1 MFSGRFMRVR
11 ISLLPSLQGRD
22 CVPLGPHTAGAGAK
36 LQCAAMDDDNL
47 DELVAR
53 SPVPDGHPHVGPRDM
68 ASDFEESSDG
78 SSGDS
83 EGDTDSELGD
93 GTDLEDEAGSEQE
106 DLEDRSGSEDSEDDA
121 EALVVVTGAQEKLEA
136 SSAFTSDD
144 DAESCPICLNVFR
157 DQAVGTP
164 ETCTHY
170 FCLDCII
177 EWSKNAN
184 SCPVDRTVF
193 KCICV
198 RAQFGGKVLKK
209 VPVES
214 TRAQAEEEEDPTF
227 CEVCGRSDHEDRLL
241 LCDGCDAGYHMECL
255 DPPLQEVPVDEW
267 FCPECATPGAVPT
280 TDAGPVSDEEVSQ
293 LLADVVPTTSR
304 LRPHTGRTRAI
315 ARTRQSERV
324 RATVNRNRI
333 STARRAQH
341 VPRYLMSSLLDET
354 IEAVAAGLST
364 AVYQRPLAP
373 RAPAKRKRKTG
384 RRKKVQGKKKTP
396 SRASVKSKRPATR
409 PKKRQRRTRK
419 RKGKPR
425 KSEVTVRSRIARTL
439 GLCRPVRGT
448 CIPSVY
454 KTVDPSLGLMRAEI
468 GAASLSVFG
477 DPYELD
483 SLDSSE
489 ELSANPPSPLSAKR
503 RALSRSALQSHQ
515 PVARPVSVGLSRR
528 GVPASAPE
536 PRVEE
541 APVPDLL
548 GSILSDQSLL
558 MMSGADVVIHRDGSL
573 SAKRA
578 APVSFQ
584 QSSVGPSKVE
594 EGSRSRDCLQPGALP
609 SGSPAHCVLGNGPLQ
624 SLGSS
629 CQGRAAPSC
638 TPARTSGVPVRLD
651 SSAAP
656 GPGQAQNLSNGSGPG
671 LRQSAGP
678 RFNGTSR
685 HALPLG
691 STSSK
696 VSSSHS
702 NCPSKSAVP
711 GHALK
716 PAPRRADISELPRI
730 PKIRRDEG
738 GSREDAAPARGQSI
752 EIPSACISRLTGR
765 EGPGQ
770 PGRGV
775 QAESEPSSRAP
786 QEPSRHTG
794 SSRPPAPSSHGS
806 LTPVGP
812 SRGKG
817 VGSTFESFRINIP
830 GNTAH
835 AGRLSSPGFC
845 NTFRPVDSKV
855 QRKENPSPLF
865 SIKKTKQLKSEIYDP
880 FDPTGSDSSPP
891 SSSPESLGSGLL
903 PSEITRTISIDSP
916 KAPALQAVRCVTSY
930 TVENVFGVEPAP
942 TRRPPSG
949 VLQLQGEGA
958 KGASD
963 TEREGLDEEGPA
975 ESQGTAARVQR
986 PGPPEPWDEE
996 DRASCGTFFGSEERT
1011 VTCVTVV
1018 EPDAPPSPD
1027 VPPAATHRV
1036 VELRSPSRS
1045 RSTSS
1050 SRSRKKAKRRRA
1062 AREHQRTRSG
1072 TRSGSRDRSSRSAS
1086 PSAGEDHTKRHR
1098 SKAKSRRSSSHDRSS
1113 SHERAKRRKAKDRSK
1128 EWRRGPWGHGRRP
1141 SRSRSGSP
1149 GSSSYEYYES
1159 RKKKKRRSGSRPRGR
1174 ECSPHSSL
1182 ERAHRHRHQR
1192 ERSRE
1197 RPDKKGSMARPRERK
1212 RRSRSPSSERRT
1224 REPRRPRSRE
1234 KRPRT
1239 WSRSPE
1245 RKGAVPEASPG
1256 PRAPGEPRQDGDH
1269 RPPALAE
1276 AEVPPELAVAV
1287 AVAQE
1292 APAEA
1297 PPAPEVPAEC
1307 VPDDLDYGD
1316 SVEAGHLF
1324 EDFSGDAVFIQLDDM
1339 SSPPSPES
1347 TDSSPERVFPPNPG
1361 LPPASVAMAAIQR
1374 EVSLIH
1380 GEDAA
1385 QPPPRAEGLQE
1396 QQALGQDVAEASAV
1410 PGALGVLPVGKEDG
1424 PTESGQGQEVAGP
1437 EEAVPQPALLR
1448 SRALVKRVTWNLQES
1463 GASTLAEDR
1472 APRMALHRLQKPREG
1487 AWDVEDMALGGVRQA
1502 TFSGLPPPSHV
1513 LPEPGFLDPDPPQV
1527 CSPDA
1532 PAAPAQLPTSFPPTG
1547 FPPTGFPPCMPAG
1560 QPLLQPLLQGA
1571 LPLQGCGLPQSL
1583 APVLPVLT
1591 SASEPASQATVA
1603 SNSEEKTPAPRPA
1616 AEKTK
1621 KEEYMKKLHMQE
1633 RAVEEVKL
1641 AIKPFYQKRE
1651 VTKEEYKD
1659 ILRKAVQ
1666 KICHSKSGEIN
1677 PVKVANLVK
1686 AYVDKYRHM
1695 RRHKKPEAGEEPPT
1709 QGAEA

>member
-1 MFSGRFMRVR
+1 
-11 ISLLPSLQGRD
+11 
-22 CVPLGPHTAGAGAK
+22 
-36 LQCAAMDDDNL
+36 MDDDNL
-47 DELVAR
+47 DEPVAR
-53 SPVPDGHPHVGPRDM
+53 SPVSDGRPRVGPRDV

-106 DLEDRSGSEDSEDDA
+106 DLEDRSGSEDSEDDT
-121 EALVVVTGAQEKLEA
+121 EALVVVADTQEKPEA
-136 SSAFTSDD
+136 SGAFTSDD

-164 ETCTHY
+164 ENCAHY
-170 FCLDCII
+170 FCLDCIL

-184 SCPVDRTVF
+184 SCPVDRTMF
-193 KCICV
+193 KYICV

-214 TRAQAEEEEDPTF
+214 TRAREEEEEDPTF

-267 FCPECATPGAVPT
+267 FCPECAAPGVVPA
-280 TDAGPVSDEEVSQ
+280 TDAGPVSEEEVSL

-304 LRPHTGRTRAI
+304 LRPRTGRTRAI

-333 STARRAQH
+333 STARGAQH

-354 IEAVAAGLST
+354 IEAVATGLST
-364 AVYQRPLAP
+364 AVCQCPLAP

-384 RRKKVQGKKKTP
+384 RRKKGQGRKKTP
-396 SRASVKSKRPATR
+396 SRASVRSKRPATR
-409 PKKRQRRTRK
+409 TKKRQRRVRK
-419 RKGKPR
+419 RKGKQT
-425 KSEVTVRSRIARTL
+425 KSEVTARSRIARTL

-483 SLDSSE
+483 SFESE
-489 ELSANPPSPLSAKR
+489 EFSANPPSPLSAKR

-528 GVPASAPE
+528 GLPASAPE
-536 PRVEE
+536 PHVEE

-548 GSILSDQSLL
+548 GSILSEQSLL

-584 QSSVGPSKVE
+584 QNSVGLSKVE
-594 EGSRSRDCLQPGALP
+594 EGSRSQDRLQPGAPP
-609 SGSPAHCVLGNGPLQ
+609 SGSPAHCVLGSGPQ
-624 SLGSS
+624 SSGLS
-629 CQGRAAPSC
+629 CQGRLAPSC
-638 TPARTSGVPVRLD
+638 TPARTSGAPVRLD

-656 GPGQAQNLSNGSGPG
+656 GPGQAQNLLNGSGPG
-671 LRQSAGP
+671 LGQSASP
-678 RFNGTSR
+678 HFNGTSR
-685 HALPLG
+685 HAPPLG

-696 VSSSHS
+696 IASGRPNH
-702 NCPSKSAVP
+702 PSKSAVLGP
-711 GHALK
+711 ALK

-730 PKIRRDEG
+730 PKIRRNEG
-738 GSREDAAPARGQSI
+738 GGRQDAAPARGQSI

-770 PGRGV
+770 PGRGA

-786 QEPSRHTG
+786 QEASRHTG
-794 SSRPPAPSSHGS
+794 SSRPPAPSSHSS
-806 LTPVGP
+806 LTPLGP

-835 AGRLSSPGFC
+835 AGRLSNPGFC

-891 SSSPESLGSGLL
+891 SSSPESLGSSLL

-958 KGASD
+958 AKGSSD
-963 TEREGLDEEGPA
+963 TEQGGLDEEGSA

-986 PGPPEPWDEE
+986 LCPPESWDEE
-996 DRASCGTFFGSEERT
+996 DRATCGTFFGSEERT

-1027 VPPAATHRV
+1027 VPQAATHRV

-1050 SRSRKKAKRRRA
+1050 SRSRKKAKRKRA

-1072 TRSGSRDRSSRSAS
+1072 THSGSRDRSSRSAS
-1086 PSAGEDHTKRHR
+1086 PSVAEDHTRRHR
-1098 SKAKSRRSSSHDRSS
+1098 SKAKSRRSSSDHDRSS
-1113 SHERAKRRKAKDRSK
+1113 SRERAKRRKGKDRSK

-1149 GSSSYEYYES
+1149 GSSSYEHYES
-1159 RKKKKRRSGSRPRGR
+1159 RKKKKRRSGSRARGR

-1197 RPDKKGSMARPRERK
+1197 RSRERPDKKGSVARPRERK
-1212 RRSRSPSSERRT
+1212 RRSRSPSSEQRM

-1245 RKGAVPEASPG
+1245 RKVAVREASPG
-1256 PRAPGEPRQDGDH
+1256 PRLVGEPRQDGDH

-1276 AEVPPELAVAV
+1276 AGVPPELAVAV
-1287 AVAQE
+1287 APE
-1292 APAEA
+1292 APSEV
-1297 PPAPEVPAEC
+1297 PPALEVPAEC

-1316 SVEAGHLF
+1316 SVEAGHVF
-1324 EDFSGDAVFIQLDDM
+1324 EDFSADTVFIELDDM

-1347 TDSSPERVFPPNPG
+1347 TDSSPERDFPPKPG

-1380 GEDAA
+1380 GEDT
-1385 QPPPRAEGLQE
+1385 QPTPRAEGPPE
-1396 QQALGQDVAEASAV
+1396 QHALGQDVVEASAV
-1410 PGALGVLPVGKEDG
+1410 PVALGVVPVGKEDG
-1424 PTESGQGQEVAGP
+1424 PSESGQVQEVAGP
-1437 EEAVPQPALLR
+1437 EEAVPQPPLLR

-1463 GASTLAEDR
+1463 EGSTLAEDR
-1472 APRMALHRLQKPREG
+1472 APRAPLHRPQKPREG
-1487 AWDVEDMALGGVRQA
+1487 AWDVEDMALGGVRQV
-1502 TFSGLPPPSHV
+1502 TFSELPPPGHM
-1513 LPEPGFLDPDPPQV
+1513 LLEPGFPDPDPSQV

-1532 PAAPAQLPTSFPPTG
+1532 PAAPAQLPTSLLPTS
-1547 FPPTGFPPCMPAG
+1547 FPPCVPAG
-1560 QPLLQPLLQGA
+1560 QPPLQPILQGA
-1571 LPLQGCGLPQSL
+1571 LPLAGCGPAQSL

-1603 SNSEEKTPAPRPA
+1603 SNSEERTPAPRPA